1 MDKIY
6 EALKSSI
13 EDFSMARSERKDLKE
28 LIRKIRKTKPKALIR
43 VKAFELANENL
54 KEHGNYKVFQ
64 WLEEVVKL
72 IYSKE
77 SSLKSNVLARVKIA

>member
-28 LIRKIRKTKPKALIR
+28 LIRKIRKNQTQKALIR
-43 VKAFELANENL
+43 VKAFELARENL

-77 SSLKSNVLARVKIA
+77 SSLK

>member
-28 LIRKIRKTKPKALIR
+28 LIRNR
-43 VKAFELANENL
+43 
-54 KEHGNYKVFQ
+54 
-64 WLEEVVKL
+64 
-72 IYSKE
+72 
-77 SSLKSNVLARVKIA
+77 